1 MINRAELK
9 NFGPIEQLDWQ
20 NLGKINLIIGNN
32 GCGKSFLL
40 KALYSAVRTLE
51 DYKRGDNPSNAA
63 EILANKLY
71 WTFQAEKIGDLVN
84 KKAESPLS
92 FKLIFD
98 KKLFDYS
105 FGKDTTK
112 AINLENQV
120 TPRTDNSVYL
130 PAKEVLSLFHIILDS
145 REHNKLFGFD
155 DTYLDL
161 ARALLRQHSGRILF
175 QKQMKENIN
184 KADILGRQFSSLKED
199 LNRLES
205 KRNKEHLKLLEDLNR
220 RIKELEELGKDLK
233 FNPDK
238 YLLVPQ
244 LPIPSQ
250 PLSVFHK
257 CQKQLDNMLGGK
269 IEYDYDANRWQF
281 KQGNQ
286 KFSVG
291 VMAEGIKKIAILD
304 TLLGNGYLNEN
315 SIIFI
320 DEPESALHPQAISQ
334 LLDIIAALANHGIQF
349 FLASHSYFVI
359 KKLFLIAQEQQ
370 MPIPVLSY
378 QNDKWIPS
386 DLKNDLPDNPII
398 DESIRLYEQ
407 QLDMD

>member
-9 NFGPIEQLDWQ
+9 NFGPIKELDWQ

-51 DYKRGDNPSNAA
+51 EYKRGETLETDA
-63 EILANKLY
+63 EILANKLH

-84 KKAESPLS
+84 KKADSPLS
-92 FKLIFD
+92 FSLMFNEE
-98 KKLFDYS
+98 LFNYS
-105 FGKDTTK
+105 FGKDTVK
-112 AINLENQV
+112 SISNLQNKV

-130 PAKEVLSLFHIILDS
+130 PAKEVLSLFHIIFDS
-145 REHNKLFGFD
+145 RKNKKSFGFD

-161 ARALLRQHSGRILF
+161 VVALLKQHEGKDFL
-175 QKQMKENIN
+175 N
-184 KADILGRQFSSLKED
+184 KAISEQNE
-199 LNRLES
+199 LNNFIEFI
-205 KRNKEHLKLLEDLNR
+205 KNNKEFSEENKNVLKFVKD
-220 RIKELEELGKDLK
+220 RIKEIEQKKQKLVKDK
-233 FNPDK
+233 
-238 YLLVPQ
+238 
-244 LPIPSQ
+244 
-250 PLSVFHK
+250 PLQSSNVFCE
-257 CQKQLDNMLGGK
+257 CQEKLDNMLGGK
-269 IEYDYDANRWQF
+269 IEYDYETNRWYF

-304 TLLGNGYLNEN
+304 TLLSNGYLSEN
-315 SIIFI
+315 SIVFI

-378 QNDKWIPS
+378 QNDEWVQS
-386 DLKNDLPDNPII
+386 DLKYDMPDNPII
-398 DESIRLYEQ
+398 DESIRLYEE
-407 QLDMD
+407 QLDLAGI